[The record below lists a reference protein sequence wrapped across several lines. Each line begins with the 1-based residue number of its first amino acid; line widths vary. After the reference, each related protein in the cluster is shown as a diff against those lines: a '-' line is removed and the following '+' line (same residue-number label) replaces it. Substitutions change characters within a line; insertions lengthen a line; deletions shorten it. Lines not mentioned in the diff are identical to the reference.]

1 MSKDI
6 LFLISDQHSYKMQG
20 YAGNKL
26 IRTPNLDRLAAHG
39 TVMTDCYSA
48 CPLCVPSR
56 LSMLSGQF
64 PSEINALT
72 NEASLDSSIATF
84 VHSLNANGY
93 ETTLCGRMHFV
104 GPDQRHGFINRL
116 VGDITSTSWNR
127 NWKKSGTDGLPWNS
141 GRIEQTA
148 IHCIGGGNSTVLEF
162 DRDVTAAA
170 VEYLSQNHESPQ
182 FLCVGMYAP
191 HFPYIAPK
199 ELFDYYYDKVVLP
212 TDSYH
217 TEEHPIFK
225 GKLRDTDPEVVRAA
239 MAAYYG
245 MTEFMDE
252 NIGKILD
259 AWETYLHSAGKEGI
273 VIYVSDHGDSNG
285 EHGFYGKNTFFD
297 ASVHVPMIFS
307 GSKIPEGQRIE
318 SPVSLLD
325 LSPTLCDMTG
335 SPLLPRQDG
344 CSLKN
349 IISGREQQDNRIVL
363 SELSYRFGA
372 KSIGRMAKWKQYKYI
387 TFSGF
392 EGEDQ
397 LFDLEQDPMETTNRI
412 QDYPEIAQTLSSYI
426 KNNLKQAEQILD
438 NLNLQKANIDI
449 ISKCRQPIT
458 EDWKVGDGLAQTA
471 PSPMISSKVPVSFR

>member
-148 IHCIGGGNSTVLEF
+148 IQL
-162 DRDVTAAA
+162 
-170 VEYLSQNHESPQ
+170 
-182 FLCVGMYAP
+182 
-191 HFPYIAPK
+191 
-199 ELFDYYYDKVVLP
+199 
-212 TDSYH
+212 
-217 TEEHPIFK
+217 
-225 GKLRDTDPEVVRAA
+225 
-239 MAAYYG
+239 
-245 MTEFMDE
+245 
-252 NIGKILD
+252 
-259 AWETYLHSAGKEGI
+259 
-273 VIYVSDHGDSNG
+273 
-285 EHGFYGKNTFFD
+285 
-297 ASVHVPMIFS
+297 
-307 GSKIPEGQRIE
+307 
-318 SPVSLLD
+318 
-325 LSPTLCDMTG
+325 
-335 SPLLPRQDG
+335 
-344 CSLKN
+344 
-349 IISGREQQDNRIVL
+349 
-363 SELSYRFGA
+363 YRW
-372 KSIGRMAKWKQYKYI
+372 R
-387 TFSGF
+387 
-392 EGEDQ
+392 
-397 LFDLEQDPMETTNRI
+397 
-412 QDYPEIAQTLSSYI
+412 
-426 KNNLKQAEQILD
+426 
-438 NLNLQKANIDI
+438 
-449 ISKCRQPIT
+449 
-458 EDWKVGDGLAQTA
+458 
-471 PSPMISSKVPVSFR
+471 